1 MRRALPLA
9 MLFAALLSSRCALA
23 QEGVTLHAP
32 TRIPPGVPVFIDT
45 DIGDDVDDA
54 YAVAEALSDPRLKV
68 VGMAGAFGDTALRAR
83 MLNGLAK
90 LAGRTDI
97 PIAAGTKTVNPTEFS
112 QRAWAEKQ
120 EAPAP
125 LTAVEAM
132 RRAIL
137 AHPGLVILELAPE
150 RNLADLLREDPAT
163 FHKVGRIALMGGA
176 VRQGYSP
183 GSKPVAEY
191 NIAQDVA
198 SAQAVFAAGVP
209 LEVYPLDSTLAMPD
223 AAEKARLAAAKS
235 PFAATLVE
243 LTRMHDAAS
252 KYGTTLYDVVPVLAV
267 AEPAI
272 CPLTPMRLVVDAQ
285 GFTREAAG
293 AANAKVCMKLDE
305 GNFWERLNGD
315 LGGGPIDATRT
326 SQMLR

>member
-1 MRRALPLA
+1 METRQGAGYVVK
-9 MLFAALLSSRCALA
+9 AAWVVLTMAGSVLA
-23 QEGVTLHAP
+23 QQGVTLRAP
-32 TRIPPGVPVFIDT
+32 TRIPKPTLVYIDT

-54 YAVAEALSDPRLKV
+54 YAVAAALSDTRLKV

-83 MLNGLAK
+83 MLNGLVK

-97 PIAAGTKTVNPTEFS
+97 PIASGTKTANPTEFS

-120 EAPAP
+120 AAPAP
-125 LTAVEAM
+125 LMAVEAM

-137 AHPGLVILELAPE
+137 THPGLVILELAPE

-163 FHKVGRIALMGGA
+163 FHKIGRIALMGGA

-209 LEVYPLDSTLAMPD
+209 LEVYPLDSTLATPD
-223 AAEKARLAAAKS
+223 AAEKQRLAQAKS

-267 AEPAI
+267 EEGAV
-272 CPLTPMRLVVDAQ
+272 CPLTPMRLVVDAK

-293 AANAKVCMKLDE
+293 AANARVCLKLDE
-305 GNFWERLNGD
+305 GSFWGRLNGD
-315 LGGGPIDATRT
+315 LGAR
-326 SQMLR
+326 